1 MSDNLDYGGFG
12 LCPHCHKIDGDYVG
26 RSHWF
31 LCDEHKVKW
40 LVGACRKVTRTYVR
54 LDADERHKVDAW
66 GFERHIPD
74 RSAKLRALIVKG
86 LASES
91 TGGDAP

>member
-40 LVGACRKVTRTYVR
+40 LVGAN
-54 LDADERHKVDAW
+54 LFSSWRHETEEEQWQAYYA
-66 GFERHIPD
+66 RNP
-74 RSAKLRALIVKG
+74 R
-86 LASES
+86 
-91 TGGDAP
+91 